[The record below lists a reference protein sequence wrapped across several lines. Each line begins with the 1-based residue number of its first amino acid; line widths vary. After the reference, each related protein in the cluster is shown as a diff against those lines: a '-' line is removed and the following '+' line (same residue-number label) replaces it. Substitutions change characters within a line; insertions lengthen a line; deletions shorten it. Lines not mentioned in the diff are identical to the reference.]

1 MVSMN
6 YEKLSKLYYKVDADS
21 YDKEFLKRKSSY
33 GTYSTSLTIRGFRKG
48 HLTNDSFELFY
59 VNIPEL
65 MKLNN
70 EVLLNSS
77 KISSLI
83 SQLPK
88 FVVKP
93 YFNKLIINEAQ
104 SNNEIEGIR
113 STKKELKEA
122 LNALEQS
129 EPQHKR
135 FVGLMKTYQFID
147 QIDSFKSVRDVR
159 KLYDELVADE
169 IVAEDAP
176 DGELFRRGYVEVN
189 DGNRTT
195 HIGIRSERKITEA
208 LEALIDYL
216 DDESHPQL
224 YRYMVAHYYYE
235 YIHPFYDGNGRTGR
249 LIVGSYLSSYL
260 EKYSAIT
267 FSYAVNKNKDKYYKA
282 LEEIPSPLN
291 RGEMTFY
298 LINMLELLLSGQK
311 GIIEDLEFNLM
322 KLNRIKNYM
331 KSDQWV
337 DYKDERELF
346 YIIITITVF
355 VNDHVMLSVQELM
368 KISGKSRHIVN
379 KVMDYLEEQG
389 FVELMTRRPK
399 SYKISEDCLEEILPS

>member
-1 MVSMN
+1 MK
-6 YEKLSKLYYKVDADS
+6 YEKLSKLFYKMDTDS
-21 YDKEFLKRKSSY
+21 YDKEFKKRISSY
-33 GTYSTSLTIRGFRKG
+33 GSYSTSLTVRGFRKG

-59 VNIPEL
+59 VNTHEL
-65 MKLNN
+65 MNLNN

-77 KISSLI
+77 TISSLI

-122 LNALEQS
+122 LKALEQS

-135 FVGLMKTYQFID
+135 FLGLMKTYQFID
-147 QIDSFKSVRDVR
+147 QIHSFTSAQDFR
-159 KLYDELVADE
+159 KLYDE

-176 DGELFRRGYVEVN
+176 DGELFRKGYAEVN
-189 DGNRTT
+189 DGSMTT
-195 HIGIRSERKITEA
+195 HIGISSERKITEA
-208 LEALIDYL
+208 LEALIAYL
-216 DDESHPQL
+216 HDESHPQL
-224 YRYMVAHYYYE
+224 YRYMTAHYYYE

-249 LIVGSYLSSYL
+249 LIVGSYLSRYL

-267 FSYAVNKNKDKYYKA
+267 FSYAVNKNKEKYFKA
-282 LEEIPSPLN
+282 LEEIPAPLN

-311 GIIEDLEFNLM
+311 GIIEDLELNLM
-322 KLNRIKNYM
+322 KLKRIRNYID
-331 KSDQWV
+331 SDQWA
-337 DYKDERELF
+337 DYKDERDIF
-346 YIIITITVF
+346 NIIITINVF
-355 VNDHVMLSVQELM
+355 VNDYVTLSVQDLM
-368 KISGKSRHIVN
+368 NLSNKSRHKVN
-379 KVMDYLEEQG
+379 KVMDYLEQQG
-389 FVELMTRRPK
+389 FVELVSRRPK
-399 SYKISEDCLEEILPS
+399 SYKISEECLEEILPS

>member
-1 MVSMN
+1 MK
-6 YEKLSKLYYKVDADS
+6 YEKLSKLFYKMDADS
-21 YDKEFLKRKSSY
+21 YDKEYKKRTCSY
-33 GTYSTSLTIRGFRKG
+33 GSYSTSLKIRGFRKG

-59 VNIPEL
+59 VNTHEL
-65 MKLNN
+65 MNLNN

-122 LNALEQS
+122 LKALEQS

-147 QIDSFKSVRDVR
+147 QIHSFTSVHDFR

-176 DGELFRRGYVEVN
+176 DGELFRKGYVEVN
-189 DGNRTT
+189 DGNMTT
-195 HIGIRSERKITEA
+195 HIGVSSEQKITEA
-208 LEALIDYL
+208 LEALIVYL
-216 DDESHPQL
+216 HDESHPQL
-224 YRYMVAHYYYE
+224 YRYMTAHYYYE

-249 LIVGSYLSSYL
+249 LIVGSYLSRYL

-267 FSYAVNKNKDKYYKA
+267 FSYAVNKNKEKYYKA

-298 LINMLELLLSGQK
+298 LMNMLELLLSGQK
-311 GIIEDLEFNLM
+311 GIIEDLELNLM
-322 KLNRIKNYM
+322 KLKRINNYIN
-331 KSDQWV
+331 SDQWG
-337 DYKDERELF
+337 DDKEERELF
-346 YIIITITVF
+346 RIIITFNVF
-355 VNDHVMLSVQELM
+355 VNEHETLSVQELM
-368 KISGKSRHIVN
+368 KISDKSRHIVN
-379 KVMDYLEEQG
+379 KVMDYLEQKG
-389 FVELMTRRPK
+389 FVEMVSRRPK
-399 SYKISEDCLEEILPS
+399 SYKISEECLEEILPS

>member
-1 MVSMN
+1 MN
-6 YEKLSKLYYKVDADS
+6 YEKLSKLFYKIDADS
-21 YDKEFLKRKSSY
+21 YDKEFIKRKSSY
-33 GTYSTSLTIRGFRKG
+33 GSYSTSLTVRGFRKG

-59 VNIPEL
+59 VNTHEL

-147 QIDSFKSVRDVR
+147 QIDSFKSVRDFR

-195 HIGIRSERKITEA
+195 HIGISSEQKITKA
-208 LEALIDYL
+208 LDALIDYL

-235 YIHPFYDGNGRTGR
+235 YIHPFYDGDGRTGR

-267 FSYAVNKNKDKYYKA
+267 FSYAVNKNKEKYYKA

-346 YIIITITVF
+346 YIIITINVF

-389 FVELMTRRPK
+389 FVELTSRRPK